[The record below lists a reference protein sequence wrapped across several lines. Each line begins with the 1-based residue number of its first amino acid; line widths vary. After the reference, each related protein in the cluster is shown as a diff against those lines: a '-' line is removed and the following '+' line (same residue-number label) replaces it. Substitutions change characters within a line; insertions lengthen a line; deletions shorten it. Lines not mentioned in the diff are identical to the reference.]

1 MEIKSQA
8 QSSLMEQTGAPLKEI
23 RALVKSAMKAQGLS
37 QTDVAKAANVSKQ
50 AVSRLF
56 TLDIKTSNSF
66 SILKALG
73 LIKNKKGGFKVTD
86 DKEKWYRDQINRLQ
100 AIIDD
105 LKAKIEQ
112 LEKSNLLNSLMD
124 TKDILKDS
132 EKNGKEGE

>member
-1 MEIKSQA
+1 
-8 QSSLMEQTGAPLKEI
+8 MEQTGAPLKEI